1 MLQDLKSQ
9 SDESLDA
16 ILKAVVEFSEMMEN
30 IEAASLEHANGITQ
44 VNVAIADMDRIT
56 QENAAMVK
64 QTASSSQNMAM
75 ESERLRQVFTPTPR
89 KQLETGITPDSFTEE
104 ELVGQLEQQQS
115 GLTSYFVTKRK
126 SALGEGESPVDTVEH
141 KRSTEDFR

>member
-1 MLQDLKSQ
+1 
-9 SDESLDA
+9 
-16 ILKAVVEFSEMMEN
+16 
-30 IEAASLEHANGITQ
+30 
-44 VNVAIADMDRIT
+44 MDRIT

-89 KQLETGITPDSFTEE
+89 KQLESGMIPDNFTEE
-104 ELVGQLEQQQS
+104 DQVGKLEQQQS
-115 GLTSYFVTKRK
+115 GLTSYFVPKKK